1 MLYSLS
7 ISNYALINILDIEF
21 AEGLTILTG
30 ETGAGKSI
38 ILGALSLVLGQR
50 ADVSV
55 LRDQNA
61 NAVVEACFRIPD
73 EEGDLEHLFNENQ
86 VEFSSDMIIRRV
98 IYPGGKSRSFV
109 NDQPV
114 NLGFL
119 KNLGN
124 LLIDIHSQH
133 ENLLL
138 ADSDYPVKAV
148 DAFAGLGPLRMEYL
162 KSHRR
167 VLGLT
172 EQTRTLRHT
181 CEQTQKDI
189 DYLSFQFQEL
199 QEARLEPGEQEALE
213 NELKLLEHA
222 AEIRQ
227 NLFAIATILEEGDL
241 PVLGRMKEAEKMAN
255 AVASRFPD
263 FSETAARFEQAR
275 IELKDLALE
284 CSTTTGTVQDDPS
297 RLETVTRR
305 LDTIYSLERKH
316 SLQTIDQLIEL
327 KDSLD
332 KNLQQA
338 DTDFSH
344 LHELEK
350 ELNAITLERNSLASR
365 LHKERTACLKKLSE
379 QLKTRL
385 ALLGIPYA
393 RIEFNIDEK
402 PVYGPT
408 GNTVLE
414 ILFSANKDIPPREL
428 SRIASGGEMSRLM
441 LCIKTV
447 IAQHSGLSTIIF
459 DEVDQGVSGKIADRM
474 GTMIHELSGYMQVLA
489 ITHLPQVAA
498 KGNSHYLVHKDSES
512 DVTQTRVW
520 PLYGEERIKE
530 VARMLSGSSITPAA
544 MQNAKDL
551 LHLNS

>member
-1 MLYSLS
+1 
-7 ISNYALINILDIEF
+7 
-21 AEGLTILTG
+21 
-30 ETGAGKSI
+30 
-38 ILGALSLVLGQR
+38 
-50 ADVSV
+50 
-55 LRDQNA
+55 
-61 NAVVEACFRIPD
+61 
-73 EEGDLEHLFNENQ
+73 
-86 VEFSSDMIIRRV
+86 
-98 IYPGGKSRSFV
+98 
-109 NDQPV
+109 
-114 NLGFL
+114 
-119 KNLGN
+119 

-167 VLGLT
+167 VLALT

-227 NLFAIATILEEGDL
+227 NLFAIASILEEGDL

-263 FSETAARFEQAR
+263 FSETAARFGQAR

-297 RLETVTRR
+297 RFETVTRR

-350 ELNAITLERNSLASR
+350 ELNAITQERNSLASR

-551 LHLNS
+551 LHLNN